1 MAVSHQAGTARSGDI
16 SLHYRRLGRA
26 GGTPLVFVHGL
37 SFFSYDWLEAAQAL
51 AADREAACMDMR
63 GFGDSTRAAGE
74 SGRAAGDSGR
84 AADYSVPAMAGDIG
98 ALLDHLGWARAIVIG
113 HSMGGRNSAYFAAK
127 NPQRVAA
134 LVLVDYSP
142 ENAPAGS
149 KRVAQ
154 NVAGVPDAFA
164 TIEEAMAYFKAD
176 PKDAKKRARFEAYL
190 APVAGGFAIKRDPY
204 FRDQFRK
211 SLATGERPKLGVD
224 MWEALA
230 ELRMPTLVI
239 RGARS
244 DIFAPETAERV
255 KAANPRIRHV
265 EVDAGHNVAGDNLA
279 GFLAA
284 VRPFLASLQ
293 EKTHEHT
300 RS

>member
-1 MAVSHQAGTARSGDI
+1 MAVSHQAGTARSGDV
-16 SLHYRRLGRA
+16 SLHYRRLGRPGA
-26 GGTPLVFVHGL
+26 TPLVFVHGL

-51 AADREAACMDMR
+51 AGDREAACMDMR
-63 GFGDSTRAAGE
+63 GF
-74 SGRAAGDSGR
+74 GDSGR

-98 ALLDHLGWARAIVIG
+98 ALLDHLGWARAIVVG
-113 HSMGGRNSAYFAAK
+113 HSMGGRNSAYFAAR
-127 NPQRVAA
+127 NPQRVPA
-134 LVLVDYSP
+134 LILVDYSP

-176 PKDAKKRARFEAYL
+176 PKDANKRARFEAYL
-190 APVAGGFAIKRDPY
+190 TPVAGGFAIKRDPH
-204 FRDQFRK
+204 FREQFRK
-211 SLATGERPKLGVD
+211 TLATGERPKLGAD
-224 MWEALA
+224 MWQALG
-230 ELRMPTLVI
+230 ELRMPTLVV

-244 DIFAPETAERV
+244 DMFAPETAERV
-255 KAANPRIRHV
+255 KAANPRIRLV

-284 VRPFLASLQ
+284 ARPFLAQLE
-293 EKTHEHT
+293 EKTHEHA

>member
-37 SFFSYDWLEAAQAL
+37 SFFSWDWLEAAQAL

-63 GFGDSTRAAGE
+63 GFGDS
-74 SGRAAGDSGR
+74 GR
-84 AADYSVPAMAGDIG
+84 AADYSVPAMASDIG
-98 ALLDHLGWARAIVIG
+98 ALMDHLGWARAIVIG
-113 HSMGGRNSAYFAAK
+113 HSMGGRNSAYFAAR

-164 TIEEAMAYFKAD
+164 SIDEAMAYFKAD

-190 APVAGGFAIKRDPY
+190 APVVGGFAIKRDPH
-204 FRDQFRK
+204 FREQFRK

-224 MWEALA
+224 MWQALA

-244 DIFAPETAERV
+244 DMFAPETAERV
-255 KAANPRIRHV
+255 KAANARIRVV

-284 VRPFLASLQ
+284 VRPFLASLE
-293 EKTHEHT
+293 EKTHEHA

>member
-1 MAVSHQAGTARSGDI
+1 MTVSHQTGVARSGDLA
-16 SLHYRRLGRA
+16 LHYRRLGQA

-37 SFFSYDWLEAAQAL
+37 SFFSWDWLEAAQAL
-51 AADREAACMDMR
+51 AGGREAACMDMR
-63 GFGDSTRAAGE
+63 GFGDS
-74 SGRAAGDSGR
+74 GRT
-84 AADYSVPAMAGDIG
+84 ADYSVPAMAGDVG
-98 ALLDHLGWARAIVIG
+98 TLMDHLGWPRAVVVG
-113 HSMGGRNSAYFAAK
+113 HSMGGRNCAYFAAK
-127 NPQRVAA
+127 NPQRVAG

-142 ENAPAGS
+142 DNAPAGS

-154 NVAGVPDAFA
+154 SVAGVPDAFA

-176 PKDAKKRARFEAYL
+176 AKDAKKRARFEAYL
-190 APVAGGFAIKRDPY
+190 APAPGGFAIKRDPH

-211 SLATGERPKLGVD
+211 TLATGERPKLGVD
-224 MWEALA
+224 MWQVLA
-230 ELRMPTLVI
+230 ELRSPTLVI

-255 KAANPRIRHV
+255 KAANARIRV
-265 EVDAGHNVAGDNLA
+265 AEVDAGHNVAGDNLA

-284 VRPFLASLQ
+284 VRPFLASLE
-293 EKTHEHT
+293 EKSHEHA

>member
-1 MAVSHQAGTARSGDI
+1 MAVSHQAGTARSGDL
-16 SLHYRRLGRA
+16 SLYYRRLGRP

-37 SFFSYDWLEAAQAL
+37 SFFSWDWLEAAQAL
-51 AADREAACMDMR
+51 AVDREAACLDMR
-63 GFGDSTRAAGE
+63 GFGDS
-74 SGRAAGDSGR
+74 GRAS
-84 AADYSVPAMAGDIG
+84 DYSVPAMAGDIG
-98 ALLDHLGWARAIVIG
+98 ALMDHLGWARAIVVG

-154 NVAGVPDAFA
+154 SIAGVPDAFA
-164 TIEEAMAYFKAD
+164 TIEEAMAHFKAD
-176 PKDAKKRARFEAYL
+176 PMDAKKRARFEAYL
-190 APVAGGFAIKRDPY
+190 APVAGGFAIKRDPH

-211 SLATGERPKLGVD
+211 TLATGERPKPGVD
-224 MWEALA
+224 MWQALA
-230 ELRMPTLVI
+230 ELRASTLVI

-244 DIFAPETAERV
+244 DIFAPETVDRV
-255 KAANPRIRHV
+255 KAANPRIRLV
-265 EVDAGHNVAGDNLA
+265 EVDAGHNVMGDNLA
-279 GFLAA
+279 GFVGA
-284 VRPFLASLQ
+284 VRPFLASPE
-293 EKTHEHT
+293 EKSHEHA